1 MTIMTPPLD
10 RCATSTHRNL
20 EMDVTLRRVGDG
32 SDKYS
37 EEIEQRGR
45 QSYTS
50 LLRQGVLSI
59 MMKRSFLVCWSTIAG
74 GSYKRTYSICM
85 YSFLAVTAIYRF
97 FSFFRAAG
105 RVLLGHSDAKILYAR
120 TSLMSAM
127 NFPAFW
133 KDGTTPGVVQIPLD
147 KLPRLLPAS
156 ESDGFLFLPVPP
168 KIKPPICHRFQG
180 RKKALSTPWSR
191 CRPPRKNPATAYVCA
206 YLSRFPSVSAWCV
219 GLSLRNSV
227 NCMANDKKRFHS
239 GSLA

>member
-1 MTIMTPPLD
+1 
-10 RCATSTHRNL
+10 
-20 EMDVTLRRVGDG
+20 
-32 SDKYS
+32 
-37 EEIEQRGR
+37 
-45 QSYTS
+45 
-50 LLRQGVLSI
+50 
-59 MMKRSFLVCWSTIAG
+59 MKRSFLVCWSTIAG

-206 YLSRFPSVSAWCV
+206 YLSRFPSVSACDFIAVALRSSWGGFSTALELETCARKISDLGAKCRDFPFLSRRPSAGSELEGQTIFLPSTPCV
-219 GLSLRNSV
+219 I
-227 NCMANDKKRFHS
+227 
-239 GSLA
+239 